1 MAEAVIVSTARTPMS
16 KSVRGLFNNTH
27 GITLAGHA
35 MRRWPQVARRAPP
48 A

>member
-1 MAEAVIVSTARTPMS
+1 MAEAVIVSTARTAMS

-35 MRRWPQVARRAPP
+35 LKQMLRRRA